1 MNAQVSVGDSCV
13 RFPRA
18 GVSGFFF
25 FFLLDVGVGTE
36 LGSSAEYVA
45 PTS

>member
-1 MNAQVSVGDSCV
+1 MNAQVSVGPVVIDSLELE
-13 RFPRA
+13 FQA
-18 GVSGFFF
+18 LFFNP
-25 FFLLDVGVGTE
+25 LDVGVGTE

>member
-25 FFLLDVGVGTE
+25 LLDVGVGTE